1 LRGIF
6 EIYFQFDWSICV
18 MNIRPLY
25 DRIIVR
31 RKEEETTTAG
41 GIVLAGAAA
50 EKPSA
55 GVVLAVGEGR
65 LLANGEIRPLAVKV
79 GDRIIFNRYVA
90 SENTIS
96 INGEELLVLGESD
109 VFAVFEG

>member
-1 LRGIF
+1 
-6 EIYFQFDWSICV
+6 

-41 GIVLAGAAA
+41 GIVLTGASA

-55 GVVLAVGEGR
+55 GVVLAVGE
-65 LLANGEIRPLAVKV
+65 AVC
-79 GDRIIFNRYVA
+79 
-90 SENTIS
+90 
-96 INGEELLVLGESD
+96 
-109 VFAVFEG
+109 

>member
-1 LRGIF
+1 
-6 EIYFQFDWSICV
+6 

-41 GIVLAGAAA
+41 GIVLAGGAA

-65 LLANGEIRPLAVKV
+65 LLANGEIRPLVVKV
-79 GDRIIFNRYVA
+79 GDRVIFNRYVA

-109 VFAVFEG
+109 VFAVYEG